1 MLNVRS
7 LWVMTSVLN
16 AFSFSPGSYP
26 YADKAF
32 FTTPY
37 PPLLRYEKDRR
48 EQVKYECEIFDSMYK
63 Y

>member
-37 PPLLRYEKDRR
+37 PPLLRYEEDGENKSNMNVRYLI
-48 EQVKYECEIFDSMYK
+48 QYTYK
-63 Y
+63 